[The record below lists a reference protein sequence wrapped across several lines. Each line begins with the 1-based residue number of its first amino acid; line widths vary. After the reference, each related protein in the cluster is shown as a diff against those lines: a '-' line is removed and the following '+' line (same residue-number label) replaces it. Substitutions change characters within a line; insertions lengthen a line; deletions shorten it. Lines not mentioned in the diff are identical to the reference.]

1 MFGDVDAR
9 IRKCCTGSLLEF
21 YTYRAE
27 RYSFMSSEDM
37 ETDVRSL
44 KLKEWAGSN
53 EVCSYGLQNLKWIFP
68 YKYNVLERENLL
80 LHKAGATWTNL
91 NR

>member
-1 MFGDVDAR
+1 MSDAGYGIMFGDVDAR

-27 RYSFMSSEDM
+27 RYGFMSSEDM

-44 KLKEWAGSN
+44 KLKE
-53 EVCSYGLQNLKWIFP
+53 
-68 YKYNVLERENLL
+68 
-80 LHKAGATWTNL
+80 
-91 NR
+91 

>member
-1 MFGDVDAR
+1 MTVFVISSASVSLGLMSDAGYGIMFGDVDAR

-27 RYSFMSSEDM
+27 RYGFMSSEDM

-44 KLKEWAGSN
+44 KLKALAGTN
-53 EVCSYGLQNLKWIFP
+53 EVCSYGLQNLK
-68 YKYNVLERENLL
+68 
-80 LHKAGATWTNL
+80 
-91 NR
+91 